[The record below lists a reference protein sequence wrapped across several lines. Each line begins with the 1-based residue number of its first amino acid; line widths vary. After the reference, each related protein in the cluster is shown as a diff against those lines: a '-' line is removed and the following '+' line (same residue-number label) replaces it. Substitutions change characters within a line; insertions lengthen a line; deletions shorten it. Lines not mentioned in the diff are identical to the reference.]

1 MSKFIEWT
9 NDLSVGVDEL
19 DAQHQSLI
27 EIINELHEAI
37 HNRKGSAISREV
49 LTKLKEYTRVH
60 FAVEESL
67 MRIFKYPRYKEH
79 VKEHAILIDQI
90 IELEDKLDHNKT
102 SISFELLHFLKNW
115 LSKHIINSDSDY
127 GPFFTEKGI
136 VSEKKKTGIVSTV
149 KELFGHLKFS

>member
-19 DAQHQSLI
+19 DAQPLI

-37 HNRKGSAISREV
+37 HNRKGSTISREV

-79 VKEHAILIDQI
+79 VKEHAILIDQL

-102 SISFELLHFLKNW
+102 SISFELSNS
-115 LSKHIINSDSDY
+115 SKEI
-127 GPFFTEKGI
+127 G
-136 VSEKKKTGIVSTV
+136 
-149 KELFGHLKFS
+149 